1 MDQTERKKDPNGSW
15 KRAQAQASEIKQE
28 RDMAVAQN
36 TSDKGDQWEVVSLR
50 KAESVA
56 PPSGTHGSRATSS
69 KQTVRSREP
78 ERSRSPPRPRDRR
91 RKKSSSSSPSLKPGR
106 RSKRHNVL
114 INIG

>member
-36 TSDKGDQWEVVSLR
+36 TSDKGDEWEVISLR

-56 PPSGTHGSRATSS
+56 PLARMDRGQPHPS
-69 KQTVRSREP
+69 
-78 ERSRSPPRPRDRR
+78 
-91 RKKSSSSSPSLKPGR
+91 R
-106 RSKRHNVL
+106 RSAHASLSDPEACRVRETGVARSL
-114 INIG
+114 PPAAPP